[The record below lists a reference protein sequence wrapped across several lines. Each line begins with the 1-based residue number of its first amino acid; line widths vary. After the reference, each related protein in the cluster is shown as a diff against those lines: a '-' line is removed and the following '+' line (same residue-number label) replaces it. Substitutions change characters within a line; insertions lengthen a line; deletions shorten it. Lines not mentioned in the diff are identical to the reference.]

1 MATQVAA
8 PIATSARG
16 ALKLELAAEFPNLR
30 ALAWDGDL
38 LYASRGYELLAARA
52 DLARME
58 WRTVGRYRPE
68 WWRNLSCRN
77 RLSFRLVRD
86 GFHGVAILPQ
96 GNIVAAVPGAIAT
109 LRAGESE
116 FRVTHRLTR
125 GTRPL
130 HITATPDGRV
140 FWGEYFDN
148 PQRDE
153 VHIYVSRDQGLT
165 WEVAHRFGRGSIRH
179 VHNILFDRREN
190 CLWIFTGDYGAEC
203 RILRASLDFKTVDE
217 VAGGSQQT
225 RAVAAVVHEDGL
237 YFASDTPL
245 ERNFIYFLSRRGRLA
260 RIGELPSSSI
270 YACRN
275 RGGMFFSTMVEPSE
289 VNPSQSVSVFG
300 SGDGAEWEW
309 LAGWKKDGW
318 SMKFFQYGNAFLPDG
333 ENATDLLAVSTI
345 AVEGADLQ
353 TSIWRTVDG
362 GGVP

>member
-1 MATQVAA
+1 MATQAA
-8 PIATSARG
+8 LATATG
-16 ALKLELAAEFPNLR
+16 GGLNLKLELAAEFHNLR
-30 ALAWDGDL
+30 ALAWDGDV
-38 LYASRGYELLAARA
+38 LYASRGYELLSARVGAAEI
-52 DLARME
+52 E

-86 GFHGVAILPQ
+86 GFHALTIFPLGS
-96 GNIVAAVPGAIAT
+96 IVAAVPGAIST

-116 FRVTHRLTR
+116 FQISHRLER

-130 HITATPDGRV
+130 HITGTPDGRV

-153 VHIYVSRDQGLT
+153 VYIYASFDQGMA
-165 WEVAHRFGRGSIRH
+165 WQVAYVFGRGSIRH
-179 VHNILFDRREN
+179 VHNILFDRWEN

-225 RAVAAVVHEDGL
+225 RAVAAVVNEDGL

-245 ERNFIYFLSRRGRLA
+245 EQNYIYHLSRRGRVL
-260 RIGELPSSSI
+260 RLGELPCSSI

-275 RGGMFFSTMVEPSE
+275 RSGMFFSTMVEPSE
-289 VNPSQSVSVFG
+289 ANPSRSVSLFG
-300 SGDGAEWEW
+300 SGDGTEWES
-309 LAGWKKDGW
+309 LAGWKKDSW
-318 SMKFFQYGNAFLPDG
+318 SMEFFQYGNAFLPDG
-333 ENATDLLAVSTI
+333 VNTTDLLAVSTI

-353 TSIWRTVDG
+353 TSIWRVQC
-362 GGVP
+362 